1 MTHHI
6 PDTDLAGH
14 IQAALATTPSRLPD
28 SDLLTFVE
36 RHFANGRRILE
47 TISRSVS
54 PCYLFEKDMIAER
67 ANAFRKAFESRL
79 PDTGFYFA
87 MKSNNCPDV
96 SRAVLQTGFGLDV
109 SSGVELAVA
118 LDLGADDIVF
128 SGPGKTEAELSL
140 AMAHSDRVVIL
151 VDSFTE
157 LGRLSRLA
165 ERRKRTMSIGVR
177 LTNDPR
183 GLWRKFGIPCEQLK
197 AFIDQCQT
205 LPFIDFSGLQ
215 FHSSWN
221 MGPERQI
228 DFIRDLGLLIDTLTD
243 AQRGMIRFIDIGGGY
258 WPEDG
263 EWMQPAATVPGQVRQ
278 VLGLSDADRGHYLN
292 PSTPIERFAEILSEA
307 ITRHLLSRTASR
319 ICFEPGRFI
328 CHDAMHLF
336 LTVLD
341 RKYDDLVITDAGT
354 NMVGWE
360 RFEVDYFPVLNLTRP
375 ALSEKPCM
383 ILGSLCT
390 PHDVWGY
397 SYWGED
403 IREGDILMI
412 PTQGAYTFSLR
423 QHFIKPVPD
432 VIIYP

>member
-1 MTHHI
+1 M
-6 PDTDLAGH
+6 L
-14 IQAALATTPSRLPD
+14 
-28 SDLLTFVE
+28 
-36 RHFANGRRILE
+36 
-47 TISRSVS
+47 
-54 PCYLFEKDMIAER
+54 PCYLFEKDMIARRTR
-67 ANAFRKAFESRL
+67 AFQQAFESRL
-79 PDTGFYFA
+79 PLTGFYFA

-96 SRAVLQTGFGLDV
+96 CRAVLEAGFGLDV
-109 SSGVELAVA
+109 SSGVELKLA
-118 LDLGADDIVF
+118 LDLGAEDIVF
-128 SGPGKTEAELSL
+128 SGPGKTEAELSQ
-140 AMAHSDRVVIL
+140 AVAHSDRVVVL
-151 VDSFTE
+151 ADSFTE
-157 LGRLSRLA
+157 LNRLSRLA
-165 ERRKRTMSIGVR
+165 ERWARTVSIGVR

-183 GLWRKFGIPCEQLK
+183 GLWRKFGIPCDQLD
-197 AFIDQCQT
+197 AFISRCLS
-205 LPFIDFSGLQ
+205 LPFIDFQGLQ

-228 DFIRDLGLLIDTLTD
+228 DFIRQLGGLIDTLSD
-243 AQRGMIRFIDIGGGY
+243 DKRRRIRFIDIGGGY

-263 EWMQPAATVPGQVRQ
+263 EWMLPAATAGGQVRKA
-278 VLGLSDADRGHYLN
+278 LGLPEADRGPFLN
-292 PSTPIERFAEILSEA
+292 PSTPIDRFADTLCEA
-307 ITRHLLSRTASR
+307 VREHLLSRTACR

-336 LTVLD
+336 LTVMD

-360 RFEVDYFPVLNLTRP
+360 RFEADYFPVLNLTRP
-375 ALSEKPCM
+375 ALTERPCM

-423 QHFIKPVPD
+423 QHFIKPVPR